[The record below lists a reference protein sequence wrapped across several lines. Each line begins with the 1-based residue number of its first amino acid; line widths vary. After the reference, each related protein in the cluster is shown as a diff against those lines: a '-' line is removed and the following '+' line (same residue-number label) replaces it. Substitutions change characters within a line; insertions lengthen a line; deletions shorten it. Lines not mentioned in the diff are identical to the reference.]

1 MLSLPKF
8 MEGKNGKNLNL
19 VAVMETD
26 KIKLGLILPTLELI
40 SALILHFIEWVWDN
54 IGNDQKGMLYITLIA
69 KTYFK

>member
-1 MLSLPKF
+1 

-40 SALILHFIEWVWDN
+40 SAPILHFIE
-54 IGNDQKGMLYITLIA
+54 
-69 KTYFK
+69 